1 MSDHEEKGLKIKDI
15 VKELGWSDNI
25 ISINNQYTLLKTE
38 DGEYFITIKHKPKN
52 ITVKI
57 DSDYIE
63 NGINLLVHAVDL
75 KATFVLK
82 SYQRKTTLSKREL
95 DAISN

>member
-1 MSDHEEKGLKIKDI
+1 MNYQEKTLKIKDV
-15 VKELGWSDNI
+15 VKELGWSENI
-25 ISINNQYTLLKTE
+25 IAINSQYTLLKTE
-38 DGEYFITIKHKPKN
+38 DDDYFITIKKKPKN

-57 DSDYIE
+57 DGEYIE
-63 NGINLLVHAVDL
+63 NEVNLLVHAVDL
-75 KATFVLK
+75 KVTFVLK